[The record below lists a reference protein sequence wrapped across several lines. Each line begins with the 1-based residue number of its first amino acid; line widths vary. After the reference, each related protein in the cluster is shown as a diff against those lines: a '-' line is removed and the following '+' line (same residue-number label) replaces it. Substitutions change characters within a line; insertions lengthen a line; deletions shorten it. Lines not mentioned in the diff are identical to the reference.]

1 MSKRLLDSYI
11 EMLESAGIIWS
22 YTGVR
27 PCKFLS
33 IEMQIVLWNPT
44 NYPIALV
51 QSMISWWSVR
61 LYMTSWT
68 TACQASPFPR
78 VCSNSRP
85 LSQWCHP
92 TNSSSVAPFSC
103 PQSFL
108 ASGSFPVSQLFESGG
123 QRTGAS
129 ASVLPKTIQG
139 WFPLG
144 LTGLISCYLRDSQE
158 ASPDL

>member
-1 MSKRLLDSYI
+1 MSKRLLDSYN
-11 EMLESAGIIWS
+11 EMLECAGIIWS
-22 YTGVR
+22 YMGVC
-27 PCKFLS
+27 PCKFLP

-51 QSMISWWSVR
+51 QLMISRWLVQ
-61 LYMTSWT
+61 LYVTSWT
-68 TACQASPFPR
+68 TACQASLFPR

-123 QRTGAS
+123 QRTRAS
-129 ASVLPKTIQG
+129 ASVLPMTIQG

-144 LTGLISCYLRDSQE
+144 LTSLISCYPRDSQE
-158 ASPDL
+158 TSPDL